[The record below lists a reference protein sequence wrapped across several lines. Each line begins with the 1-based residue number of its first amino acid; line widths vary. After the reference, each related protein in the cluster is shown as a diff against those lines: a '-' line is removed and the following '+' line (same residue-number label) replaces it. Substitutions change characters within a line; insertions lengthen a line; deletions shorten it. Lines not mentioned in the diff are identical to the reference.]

1 MLEGCV
7 PWPEEFKERYIR
19 NGYWEQIPPG
29 KAFDR
34 LAEFFPDREALVF
47 GDQRFTYY
55 QLKNISDRLAVKF
68 LEIGLRPLDRIVV
81 QLPNV
86 PEFVFA
92 YFALLK
98 IGVIPVLCLT
108 AHRFNEITYIA
119 EKAQAKG
126 YIISDYYRN
135 FSYLE
140 LAKEVRDTVS
150 SIKYVF
156 VVGEESR
163 GNILI
168 SDLIIADSKQS
179 LIEQVLDKYSPDPFE
194 VAVLLLSG
202 GTTGLPKLIA
212 RTHNDYLYTAKIN
225 ALHAGLNKHSV
236 YLAVAPLAHNM
247 TLACPGITGTFLHGG
262 KVILTSSTDTATI
275 CALTEKEKITNLPLV
290 PAMVISLL
298 NYEMVNDFN
307 LSSLVAIISGGS
319 KLNPEVAKRVKP
331 ELGCEIIQQFGMAE
345 GMLAMTDIHDPE
357 EMKYKTIG
365 RPLSPADEI
374 KIVDDKGI
382 EVPVGE
388 IGELWCRGPYTIRGY
403 YQAPEHNA
411 QAFSA
416 DGFYK
421 TGDLVKLD
429 PSCGGLSIQ
438 GRKKDLINRG
448 GEKISAEGLENL
460 ILAHPKVHNAAVVA
474 MPDPVLGEK
483 VCAYIILYP
492 KQVITLEELNNFLL
506 GKKIAKFK
514 LPERLEIM
522 DQFPLT
528 NVGKISKKDLRFDIQ
543 KKLESVAKN

>member
-7 PWPEEFKERYIR
+7 PWPEQFKERYIK
-19 NGYWEQIPPG
+19 NGYWEQTPIG
-29 KAFDR
+29 EAFDR
-34 LAEFFPDREALVF
+34 IAEFFPDREALVF

-55 QLKNISDRLAVKF
+55 QIQAFSDRLAVKL
-68 LEIGLRPLDRIVV
+68 LEIGLKPLDRVVV
-81 QLPNV
+81 QIPNV

-98 IGVIPVLCLT
+98 IGVIPVLCLP
-108 AHRFNEITYIA
+108 AHRYNEITYIA
-119 EKAQAKG
+119 EKTQAKA
-126 YIISDYYRN
+126 YLISDYYRN

-140 LAKEVRDTVS
+140 LAKEVCDTVP
-150 SIKYVF
+150 SIKF
-156 VVGEESR
+156 VLVAGEESG

-168 SDLIIADSKQS
+168 SDLIKAESEQS
-179 LIEQVLDKYSPDPFE
+179 LNERVLDKYIPDPFE

-225 ALHAGLNKHSV
+225 ALHAGLNKHTV

-247 TLACPGITGTFLHGG
+247 TLACPGITGTFLNGG
-262 KVILTSSTDTATI
+262 KVILTTSTDTETI

-290 PAMVISLL
+290 PAMVIGLL
-298 NYEMVNDFN
+298 NYEMVKDFN

-319 KLNPEVAKRVKP
+319 KLNSEVAKRVKP
-331 ELGCEIIQQFGMAE
+331 ELGCELIQQFGMAE
-345 GMLAMTDIHDPE
+345 GLLTMTDINDPE
-357 EMKYKTIG
+357 EMKFETIG

-374 KIVDDKGI
+374 KIVDDEGM
-382 EVPVGE
+382 EVPIGE

-403 YQAPEHNA
+403 YQANEHNE
-411 QAFSA
+411 QAFSV

-483 VCAYIILYP
+483 VCAYLILYS
-492 KQVITLEELNNFLL
+492 KQVITLEELNDFLL
-506 GKKIAKFK
+506 SKKIAKFK

-522 DQFPLT
+522 QQFPLT

-543 KKLESVAKN
+543 KKLDLEA